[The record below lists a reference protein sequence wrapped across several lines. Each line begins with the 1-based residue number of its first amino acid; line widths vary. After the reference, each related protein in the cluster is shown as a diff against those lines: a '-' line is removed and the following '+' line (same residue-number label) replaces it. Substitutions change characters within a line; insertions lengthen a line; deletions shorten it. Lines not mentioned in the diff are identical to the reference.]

1 MSALKFG
8 KGNTPEQ
15 MHLQRFGPS
24 QSACSCGDGGDS
36 NEAAPLLSLRLRFG
50 SVYSK
55 GVD

>member
-24 QSACSCGDGGDS
+24 QSTCSCGDGGDS